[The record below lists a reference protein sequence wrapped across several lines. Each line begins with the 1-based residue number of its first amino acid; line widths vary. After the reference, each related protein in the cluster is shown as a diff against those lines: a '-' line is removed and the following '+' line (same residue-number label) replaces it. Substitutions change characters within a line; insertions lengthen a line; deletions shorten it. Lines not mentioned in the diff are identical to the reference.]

1 MKPRPEQ
8 DLDALAEVRGSVS
21 HSSREQFA
29 TARAAEFEQARE
41 SRGIVDGRAGG
52 SDNPIVTG
60 DFPFSLDPAQNPR
73 SHRMENKSR
82 GCQSTHQVA
91 PIVAADDVSQFV
103 KQDVVEFRLAN
114 LLKEEV
120 RENCNGGQESRGE
133 RGNHFIGYKK
143 LGGARSARVEQ
154 TLLET
159 HDQLRACGPG
169 TIPQPAEMQVT
180 LHNPAE

>member
-29 TARAAEFEQARE
+29 AARAAEFEQACE
-41 SRGIVDGRAGG
+41 SRGIVDGGAGG

-60 DFPFSLDPAQNPR
+60 DFPFSLDAAQNPR

-82 GCQSTHQVA
+82 ECQPAHQVG
-91 PIVAADDVSQFV
+91 PIVAAGDMSQFV
-103 KQDVVEFRLAN
+103 KQDVVEFGFSN
-114 LLKEEV
+114 FPQKDV
-120 RENCNGGQESRGE
+120 RENYNGVQESRGE
-133 RGNHFIGYKK
+133 RRNHFMGYKK
-143 LGGARSARVEQ
+143 LRGARSARVAQ

-180 LHNPAE
+180 PHNPAE